1 MLNSNKILC
10 TLCSIFLILYP
21 WGHFIELNLLG
32 IESTRGISSLL
43 MILIIVIGILNGYFT
58 RGLRLYDK
66 IIYPFIFIVFSV
78 FGTLISGQLDSSFT
92 ILSFITYF
100 LLIYIVLGLDF
111 SMFQILHF
119 IKSLFYSTLLMV
131 LISILDYHNLINIS
145 SLNNSSFDSFNET
158 TGWIYDLTGPFR
170 SRTHFA
176 NHLSLVVLLPLVYLN
191 NEKKYFSFKSIIF
204 YTAFLIFIY
213 ASILC
218 HSRSLVVS
226 VFLTFVFYLIINR
239 NFQSLKLIVLSIL
252 IILIV
257 INLNT
262 SLFEVLSLRLS
273 SFDISNKNDGIRY
286 SSFIQT
292 LNDLQDNPIGYG
304 FSEPYSF
311 LLKDVKDV
319 HSNVTYILRAGGVLG
334 SICLLIFFNPIIK
347 KIIKFRITK
356 REQFIYIPVFAF
368 LIFGL
373 SHTNITTSSFW
384 FLIALTFSMIHINY
398 KTNKRYRIK

>member
-1 MLNSNKILC
+1 MNPNRIINVLIAL
-10 TLCSIFLILYP
+10 FLLIYP
-21 WGHFIELNLLG
+21 WGTWLELNLFN
-32 IESTRGISSLL
+32 IETNRGISTILI
-43 MILIIVIGILNGYFT
+43 ILIIVIGILNGYFT

-100 LLIYIVLGLDF
+100 SLIYIVLGLDF

-119 IKSLFYSTLLMV
+119 IKILFYSTLLMV

-204 YTAFLIFIY
+204 YTALLIFIY

-218 HSRSLVVS
+218 HSRSLVLS
-226 VFLTFVFYLIINR
+226 VFFTFVFYLIIIR

-273 SFDISNKNDGIRY
+273 SFDISNDNDGLRY
-286 SSFIQT
+286 ISFIQT
-292 LNDLQDNPIGYG
+292 LNDLLDNPIGYG

-356 REQFIYIPVFAF
+356 REQFIYIPVFGF
-368 LIFGL
+368 LIFGI
-373 SHTNITTSSFW
+373 SHTNITTTSFW
-384 FLIALTFSMIHINY
+384 LIIAFAFSLVLSP
-398 KTNKRYRIK
+398 KTNKINQNK